1 MARSGK
7 FQFEKSLAE
16 LEELVELMEGGELS
30 LEDSLK
36 AFEKGIK
43 LTRECQQALKRAE
56 QRVQMLIESRNESE
70 DPQDPDSADLTPFE
84 LDEDDA

>member
-1 MARSGK
+1 MARAAK

-43 LTRECQQALKRAE
+43 LTRECQQALRKAQ
-56 QRVQMLIESRNESE
+56 QRVQTLIESRDE
-70 DPQDPDSADLTPFE
+70 PAHPDAADLAPFE
-84 LDEDDA
+84 LDDDDA